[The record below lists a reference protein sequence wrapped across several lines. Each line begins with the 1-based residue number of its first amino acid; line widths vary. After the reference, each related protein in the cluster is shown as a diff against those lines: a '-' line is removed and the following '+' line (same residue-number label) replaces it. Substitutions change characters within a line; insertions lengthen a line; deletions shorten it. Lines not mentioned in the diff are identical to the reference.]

1 MPKLYFLDYD
11 QPMSTNLSITS
22 LLSTILA
29 SWVLQRVELTTVA
42 VYPAAAVP
50 NMRSLMAVALL
61 FLRIKKAEG
70 MKMLK
75 KVA

>member
-1 MPKLYFLDYD
+1 
-11 QPMSTNLSITS
+11 MSTSLSITS

-42 VYPAAAVP
+42 VYPAAAEP
-50 NMRSLMAVALL
+50 KRRSLIAVAFLL
-61 FLRIKKAEG
+61 LRMKAVVG

-75 KVA
+75 NVA

>member
-1 MPKLYFLDYD
+1 
-11 QPMSTNLSITS
+11 MSTNLSITS

-50 NMRSLMAVALL
+50 NMRSLMAVPLL